1 MATLQKIRNRGK
13 ILIFTVGLALFAFIA
28 EEFVRSLSYTQT
40 ERHQRVGKIYG
51 DKINVQD
58 FNAQVEEYTDVVKFT
73 QGVNTLNDDQL
84 SMMRDQVW
92 QTLVN
97 DKIMQ
102 HECEKLGITV
112 TDAEMQDIINNGRS
126 PMLAQTPFRTQQG
139 TFDVNALK
147 QFLNQYNEVMTN
159 PDLSSEVKEQYQQ
172 MNNYWKFIEKTIR
185 RQTLNNKYQAL
196 LNGLMVSNPVA
207 AKASFEGRTN
217 ETDIYMAALPFTSI
231 KDDDVKVEDSELK
244 AKYEELKELFHADEE
259 TRDIKYI
266 DINVTASEAD
276 KADLQKEM
284 EGYAQALA
292 EGADPAKTV
301 REAASQVPYSV
312 LPVSAKSLPHD
323 IAEKLDSMSVGQQ
336 VGPFVHEHDN
346 TINIVRLIEKVNLPD
361 SIEVRQIAVPG
372 NDMAAIEKT
381 ADSIMNA
388 LAAGANFD
396 TIAKKYDQPATKTWL
411 TSNQYEGQAIDEN
424 NRKFLST
431 LSNAAVGSTNKIVF
445 DGQGAIIA
453 QVTDRR
459 NIIAKYN
466 VAVIKRTI
474 DFSKDTYNKAFN
486 DFSSFLAGNPK
497 AEDIEANAA
506 QAGYTVQTRNNLRS
520 TEHNVVNVRSTR
532 EALRWIFDEKTK
544 VGDVSPLYECGEN
557 DHLLVLTLAGIHKK
571 GYLAWDDEQ
580 IREYLTSEVMK
591 DKKAAML
598 QEKMKAAKSIAEVA
612 TMEGAVTDTIHHITI
627 MSNAFVSKIGASEP
641 ALEPALSGSVSK
653 AKKGDFK
660 SGLKGKAAIYAYQV
674 LDQKKSEAKFDQKEE
689 EQKLQQTI
697 ARSLG
702 NFQSELIQKAD
713 INDKRYIFF

>member
-51 DKINVQD
+51 EKINVQE

-73 QGVNTLNDDQL
+73 QGVNTLSDDQI

-97 DKIMQ
+97 DKLME

-112 TDAEMQDIINNGRS
+112 TDAEMQDIINNGRN
-126 PMLAQTPFRTQQG
+126 PMLAQTPFRTAQG

-147 QFLNQYNEVMTN
+147 QFLNQYSEVMTN
-159 PDLSSEVKEQYQQ
+159 PNLSSEVKEQYQQ

-185 RQTLNNKYQAL
+185 RQTLNNKYQSL

-207 AKASFEGRTN
+207 AQASFDGRSN
-217 ETDIYMAALPFTSI
+217 ESDIYMAALPFTSI
-231 KDDDVKVEDSELK
+231 KDDDVKVEDSDLK
-244 AKYEELKELFHADEE
+244 AKYEELKEMFRSDEE

-266 DINVTASEAD
+266 DINVTASDED
-276 KADLQKEM
+276 KANLQKEM
-284 EGYAQALA
+284 EGYAQALL

-323 IAEKLDSMSVGQQ
+323 IAEKLDSLTIGAQ

-346 TINIVRLIEKVNLPD
+346 TINIVRLIGKATLPD
-361 SIEVRQIAVPG
+361 SVEVRQIAAPG
-372 NDMAAIEKT
+372 SDMASAEKT

-396 TIAKKYDQPATKTWL
+396 TIAKKYDQPATKTWI
-411 TSNQYEGQAIDEN
+411 TSNQYEGQAMDEN
-424 NRKFLST
+424 NRKFLT
-431 LSNAAVGSTNKIVF
+431 TITNAAVGSTNKIVL
-445 DGQGAIIA
+445 DGQGVIIA

-459 NIIAKYN
+459 NIIPKYD
-466 VAVIKRTI
+466 VAVIKRAI

-486 DFSSFLAGNPK
+486 DFSSFLAGNAK

-557 DHLLVLTLAGIHKK
+557 DHLLVITLTGIHKK
-571 GYLAWDDEQ
+571 GYLPWDDEQ
-580 IREYLTSEVMK
+580 IRTFLTSEVMK
-591 DKKAAML
+591 DKKAVML
-598 QEKMKAAKSIAEVA
+598 QEKMKNAKSIADVA
-612 TMEGAVTDTIHHITI
+612 KIEGSSRLRLTRSSTRRRK
-627 MSNAFVSKIGASEP
+627 SRSS
-641 ALEPALSGSVSK
+641 SK
-653 AKKGDFK
+653 AQ
-660 SGLKGKAAIYAYQV
+660 AATSATSQA
-674 LDQKKSEAKFDQKEE
+674 S
-689 EQKLQQTI
+689 
-697 ARSLG
+697 
-702 NFQSELIQKAD
+702 
-713 INDKRYIFF
+713 

>member
-73 QGVNTLNDDQL
+73 QGVNTLSDDQL

-159 PDLSSEVKEQYQQ
+159 PELSSEVKEQYQQ

-244 AKYEELKELFHADEE
+244 AKYEELKELFRADEE

-396 TIAKKYDQPATKTWL
+396 TIAKKYDQPATKAWL

-598 QEKMKAAKSIAEVA
+598 QEKMKAAKSIADVA
-612 TMEGAVTDTIHHITI
+612 KMEGAVTDTIHHITF
-627 MSNAFVSKIGASEP
+627 MSNAFVSKIGAS
-641 ALEPALSGSVSK
+641 EPALSGSVSK

-674 LDQKKSEAKFDQKEE
+674 LDQKKSDAKFDQKEE

>member
-51 DKINVQD
+51 EKINVQE

-73 QGVNTLNDDQL
+73 QGVNTLSDDQI

-97 DKIMQ
+97 DKLME

-112 TDAEMQDIINNGRS
+112 TDAEMQDIINNGRN
-126 PMLAQTPFRTQQG
+126 PMLAQTPFRTAQG

-147 QFLNQYNEVMTN
+147 QFLNQYSEVMTN
-159 PDLSSEVKEQYQQ
+159 PNLSSEVKEQYQQ

-185 RQTLNNKYQAL
+185 RQTLNNKYQSL

-207 AKASFEGRTN
+207 AQASFDGRSN
-217 ETDIYMAALPFTSI
+217 ESDIYMAALPFTSI
-231 KDDDVKVEDSELK
+231 KDDDVKVEDSDLK
-244 AKYEELKELFHADEE
+244 AKYEEMKEMFRADEE

-266 DINVTASEAD
+266 DIKVTASAED
-276 KADLQKEM
+276 KANLQKEM
-284 EGYAQALA
+284 EGYAQALL
-292 EGADPAKTV
+292 EGADPANTV

-323 IAEKLDSMSVGQQ
+323 IAEKLDSLTIGAQ

-346 TINIVRLIEKVNLPD
+346 TINIVRLIGKATLPD
-361 SIEVRQIAVPG
+361 SVEVRQIAAPG
-372 NDMAAIEKT
+372 NDMAAMEKT
-381 ADSIMNA
+381 ADSIMTA

-396 TIAKKYDQPATKTWL
+396 TIAKKYDQPATKTWI
-411 TSNQYEGQAIDEN
+411 TSNQYEGQAMDEN
-424 NRKFLST
+424 NRKFLT
-431 LSNAAVGSTNKIVF
+431 TITNAAVGSTNKIVL
-445 DGQGAIIA
+445 DGQGVIIA

-459 NIIAKYN
+459 NIIPKYD
-466 VAVIKRTI
+466 VAVIKRAI

-486 DFSSFLAGNPK
+486 DFSSFLAGNAK

-557 DHLLVLTLAGIHKK
+557 DHLLVITLTGIHKK
-571 GYLAWDDEQ
+571 GYLPWDDEQ
-580 IREYLTSEVMK
+580 IRTFLTSEVMK
-591 DKKAAML
+591 DKKAVML
-598 QEKMKAAKSIAEVA
+598 QEKMKNAKSIADVA
-612 TMEGAVTDTIHHITI
+612 KIEGAVTDTIKHVTFTG
-627 MSNAFVSKIGASEP
+627 NAFVSKIGASEP
-641 ALEPALSGSVSK
+641 ILSGSVSK
-653 AKKGDFK
+653 AKKGEFK
-660 SGLKGKAAIYAYQV
+660 SGIKGKAAVYAYQV
-674 LDQKKSEAKFDQKEE
+674 LEQTKTDAKFDKKEE
-689 EQKLQQTI
+689 EQKLQQS
-697 ARSLG
+697 ASRYLS
-702 NFQSELIQKAD
+702 NFTGELMQKAD

>member
-244 AKYEELKELFHADEE
+244 AKYEELKELFRADEE

-396 TIAKKYDQPATKTWL
+396 TIAKKYDQPATKAWL

-598 QEKMKAAKSIAEVA
+598 QEKMKAAKSIADVA
-612 TMEGAVTDTIHHITI
+612 KMEGAVTDTIHHITF
-627 MSNAFVSKIGASEP
+627 MSNAFVSKIGAS
-641 ALEPALSGSVSK
+641 EPALSGSVSK

>member
-51 DKINVQD
+51 EKINVQE

-73 QGVNTLNDDQL
+73 QGVNTLSDDQI

-97 DKIMQ
+97 DKLME

-112 TDAEMQDIINNGRS
+112 TDAEMQDIINNGRN
-126 PMLAQTPFRTQQG
+126 PMLAQTPFRTAQG

-147 QFLNQYNEVMTN
+147 QFLNQYSEVMTN
-159 PDLSSEVKEQYQQ
+159 PNLSSEVKEQYQQ

-185 RQTLNNKYQAL
+185 RQTLNNKYQSL

-207 AKASFEGRTN
+207 AQASFDGRSN
-217 ETDIYMAALPFTSI
+217 ESDIYMAALPFTSI
-231 KDDDVKVEDSELK
+231 KDDDVKVEDSDLK
-244 AKYEELKELFHADEE
+244 AKYEEMKEMFRADEE

-266 DINVTASEAD
+266 DIKVTASAED
-276 KADLQKEM
+276 KANLQKEM
-284 EGYAQALA
+284 EGYAQALL

-323 IAEKLDSMSVGQQ
+323 IAEKLDSLTIGAQ

-346 TINIVRLIEKVNLPD
+346 TINIVRLIGKATLPD
-361 SIEVRQIAVPG
+361 SVEVRQIAAPG
-372 NDMAAIEKT
+372 SDMAAMEKT
-381 ADSIMNA
+381 ADSIMTA

-396 TIAKKYDQPATKTWL
+396 TIAKKYDQPATKTWI
-411 TSNQYEGQAIDEN
+411 TSNQYEGQAMDEN
-424 NRKFLST
+424 NRKFLT
-431 LSNAAVGSTNKIVF
+431 TITNAAVGSTNKIVL
-445 DGQGAIIA
+445 DGQGVIIA

-459 NIIAKYN
+459 NIIPKYD
-466 VAVIKRTI
+466 VAVIKRAI

-486 DFSSFLAGNPK
+486 DFSSFLAGNAK

-557 DHLLVLTLAGIHKK
+557 YHLLVITLTGIHKK
-571 GYLAWDDEQ
+571 GYLPWDDEQ
-580 IREYLTSEVMK
+580 VKSFLTSEVMK
-591 DKKAAML
+591 DKQAAIL
-598 QEKMKAAKSIAEVA
+598 QEKMKDAKSFADVA
-612 TMEGAVTDTIHHITI
+612 KMEGVQTDTISHITFA
-627 MSNAFVSKIGASEP
+627 SNAFVSKVGSS
-641 ALEPALSGSVSK
+641 EPALSGAVST
-653 AKKGDFK
+653 AKKGDFR
-660 SGLKGKAAIYAYQV
+660 SGVKGNAGVYAFEV
-674 LDQKKSEAKFDQKEE
+674 LDQKTLEGTFDAKQEAAQAT
-689 EQKLQQTI
+689 QA
-697 ARSLG
+697 ARRSA
-702 NFQSELIQKAD
+702 NTFVAELYKKAKVTD
-713 INDKRYIFF
+713 NRYIFY

>member
-244 AKYEELKELFHADEE
+244 AKYEELKELFRADEE

-284 EGYAQALA
+284 EGYAQALT
-292 EGADPAKTV
+292 EGADPAKTI

-396 TIAKKYDQPATKTWL
+396 TIAKKYDQPATKAWL

-506 QAGYTVQTRNNLRS
+506 QAGYTVQTRNNLRC
-520 TEHNVVNVRSTR
+520 TEHNVANVRSTR

-598 QEKMKAAKSIAEVA
+598 QEKMKAAKSIADVA
-612 TMEGAVTDTIHHITI
+612 KMEGAVTDTIHHITF
-627 MSNAFVSKIGASEP
+627 MSNAFVSKIGAS
-641 ALEPALSGSVSK
+641 EPALSGSVSK

-674 LDQKKSEAKFDQKEE
+674 LDQKKSDAKFDQKEE

>member
-51 DKINVQD
+51 DKINVQE

-73 QGVNTLNDDQL
+73 QGVNTLSDDQL

-244 AKYEELKELFHADEE
+244 AKYEELKELFRADEE

-598 QEKMKAAKSIAEVA
+598 QEKMKAAKSIADVA
-612 TMEGAVTDTIHHITI
+612 KMEGAVTDTIHHITF
-627 MSNAFVSKIGASEP
+627 MSNAFVSKIGAS
-641 ALEPALSGSVSK
+641 EPALSGSVSK

>member
-13 ILIFTVGLALFAFIA
+13 ILIATVGLALFAFIA

-51 DKINVQD
+51 EKINVQE

-73 QGVNTLNDDQL
+73 QGVNTLSDDQL
-84 SMMRDQVW
+84 SMFRDQVW

-97 DKIMQ
+97 DKIMG

-126 PMLAQTPFRTQQG
+126 PLLAQTPFRTQQG

-147 QFLNQYNEVMTN
+147 QFLNQYNDVMTN
-159 PDLSSEVKEQYQQ
+159 PQISSEVKEQYQQ

-185 RQTLNNKYQAL
+185 RQALNDKYQAL

-207 AKASFEGRTN
+207 AQASFDGRTN
-217 ETDIYMAALPFTSI
+217 ESDIYMAALPFTSI

-244 AKYEELKELFHADEE
+244 AKYEELKELFRTDEE

-266 DINVTASEAD
+266 DINVTASDVD
-276 KADLQKEM
+276 KENLQKEM

-312 LPVSAKSLPHD
+312 LPVSAKALPHD
-323 IAEKLDSMSVGQQ
+323 VAEKLDSLSIGSQ
-336 VGPFVHEHDN
+336 VGPYVHEHDN
-346 TINIVRLIEKVNLPD
+346 SINIVRLIDKVNLPD
-361 SIEVRQIAVPG
+361 SVEVRQIAAPG
-372 NDMAAIEKT
+372 ADMAAAEKT

-396 TIAKKYDQPATKTWL
+396 TIAKKYDQPATKAWI
-411 TSNQYEGQAIDEN
+411 TSSQYEGQAIDEN

-431 LSNAAVGSTNKIVF
+431 INTAAVGSNNKIVL
-445 DGQGAIIA
+445 DGQGVIIA
-453 QVTDRR
+453 QITDRR
-459 NIIAKYN
+459 NMVAKYD
-466 VAVIKRTI
+466 VAVIKRAM
-474 DFSKDTYNKAFN
+474 DFSKDTYGKAYN

-506 QAGYTVQTRNNLRS
+506 QAGYTVQTRNNVRS

-532 EALRWIFDEKTK
+532 EALRWIFNEKTK
-544 VGDVSPLYECGEN
+544 VGDVSPLYECGDN

-571 GYLAWDDEQ
+571 GYLPWDDEQ
-580 IREYLTSEVMK
+580 VRTFLTSEVMK
-591 DKKAAML
+591 DKKAVTL
-598 QEKMKAAKSIAEVA
+598 LEKMKGVKSVADVAK
-612 TMEGAVTDTIHHITI
+612 MEGAVTDTINHITF

-641 ALEPALSGSVSK
+641 ALSGSVSK
-653 AKKGDFK
+653 AKKGEFK
-660 SGLKGKAAIYAYQV
+660 SGIKGKAGVYAYQV
-674 LDQKKSEAKFDQKEE
+674 LNQTKTDAKFDKKEE
-689 EQKLQQTI
+689 EQKMQQNI
-697 ARSLG
+697 GRSLS
-702 NFQSELIQKAD
+702 NFQNELMQKAN
-713 INDKRYIFF
+713 INDKRYLFF

>member
-51 DKINVQD
+51 EKINVQE

-73 QGVNTLNDDQL
+73 QGVNTLSDDQI

-97 DKIMQ
+97 DKLME

-112 TDAEMQDIINNGRS
+112 TDAEMQDIINNGRN
-126 PMLAQTPFRTQQG
+126 PMLAQTPFRTAQG

-147 QFLNQYNEVMTN
+147 QFLNQYSEVMTN
-159 PDLSSEVKEQYQQ
+159 PNLSSEVKEQYQQ

-185 RQTLNNKYQAL
+185 RQTLNNKYQSL

-207 AKASFEGRTN
+207 AQASFDGRSN
-217 ETDIYMAALPFTSI
+217 ESDIYMAALPFTSI
-231 KDDDVKVEDSELK
+231 KDDDVKVEDSDLK
-244 AKYEELKELFHADEE
+244 AKYEEMKEMFRADEE

-266 DINVTASEAD
+266 DIKVTASAED
-276 KADLQKEM
+276 KANLQKEM
-284 EGYAQALA
+284 EGYAQALL

-323 IAEKLDSMSVGQQ
+323 IAEKLDSLTIGAQ

-346 TINIVRLIEKVNLPD
+346 TINIVRLIGKATLPD
-361 SIEVRQIAVPG
+361 SVEVRQIAAPG
-372 NDMAAIEKT
+372 SDMASAEKT

-396 TIAKKYDQPATKTWL
+396 TIAKKYDQPATKTWI
-411 TSNQYEGQAIDEN
+411 TSNQYEGQAMDEN
-424 NRKFLST
+424 NRKFLT
-431 LSNAAVGSTNKIVF
+431 TITNAAVGSTNKIVL
-445 DGQGAIIA
+445 DGQGVIIA

-459 NIIAKYN
+459 NIIPKYD
-466 VAVIKRTI
+466 VAVIKRAI

-486 DFSSFLAGNPK
+486 DFSSFLAGNAK

-557 DHLLVLTLAGIHKK
+557 DHLLVITLTGIHKK
-571 GYLAWDDEQ
+571 GYLPWDDEQ
-580 IREYLTSEVMK
+580 IRTFLTSEVMK
-591 DKKAAML
+591 DKKAVML
-598 QEKMKAAKSIAEVA
+598 QEKMKNAKSIADVA
-612 TMEGAVTDTIHHITI
+612 KIEGAVTDTIKHVTFTG
-627 MSNAFVSKIGASEP
+627 NAFVSKIGASEP
-641 ALEPALSGSVSK
+641 ILSGSVSK
-653 AKKGDFK
+653 AKKGEFK
-660 SGLKGKAAIYAYQV
+660 SGIKGKAAVYAYQV
-674 LDQKKSEAKFDQKEE
+674 LEQTKTDAKFDKKEE
-689 EQKLQQTI
+689 EQNLQQS
-697 ARSLG
+697 ASRYLS
-702 NFQSELIQKAD
+702 NFTGELMQKAD

>member
-51 DKINVQD
+51 EKINVQD

-73 QGVNTLNDDQL
+73 QGMNTLSDDQI

-97 DKIMQ
+97 DKLMQ

-112 TDAEMQDIINNGRS
+112 TDAEMQDIINNGRN
-126 PMLAQTPFRTQQG
+126 PMLAQTPFRTAQG

-147 QFLNQYNEVMTN
+147 QFLNQYSEVMTN
-159 PDLSSEVKEQYQQ
+159 PNLASEVKEQYQQ

-185 RQTLNNKYQAL
+185 RQTLTNKYQSL

-207 AKASFEGRTN
+207 AQASFDARSN
-217 ETDIYMAALPFTSI
+217 ESEIFMAALPFSSI
-231 KDDDVKVEDSELK
+231 KDDDVKVEDSDLK
-244 AKYEELKELFHADEE
+244 AKYEEMKEMFRADEE

-266 DINVTASEAD
+266 DIKVTASAED
-276 KADLQKEM
+276 KANLQKEM
-284 EGYAQALA
+284 EGYAQALL

-323 IAEKLDSMSVGQQ
+323 IAEKLDSLTIGAQ
-336 VGPFVHEHDN
+336 VGPFVHDHDN
-346 TINIVRLIEKVNLPD
+346 TINIVRLIGKATLPD
-361 SIEVRQIAVPG
+361 SVEVRQIAAPG
-372 NDMAAIEKT
+372 NDMAAMEKT
-381 ADSIMNA
+381 ADSIMTA

-396 TIAKKYDQPATKTWL
+396 TIAKKYDQPATKTWI
-411 TSNQYEGQAIDEN
+411 TSSQYEGQAMDEN
-424 NRKFLST
+424 NRKFLT
-431 LSNAAVGSTNKIVF
+431 TITTAAVGSNNKIVL
-445 DGQGAIIA
+445 DGQGIIIA

-459 NIIAKYN
+459 NIIPKYD
-466 VAVIKRTI
+466 VAVIKRAI

-486 DFSSFLAGNPK
+486 DFSSFLAGNAK

-506 QAGYTVQTRNNLRS
+506 QAGYNVQTRNNLRS

-544 VGDVSPLYECGEN
+544 VGDVSPLYECGDN
-557 DHLLVLTLAGIHKK
+557 DHLLVITLAGIHKK

-580 IREYLTSEVMK
+580 IRSFLTSEVMK

-598 QEKMKAAKSIAEVA
+598 QEKMKGAKSVA
-612 TMEGAVTDTIHHITI
+612 DVAKIEGAVTDTIKHITFA
-627 MSNAFVSKIGASEP
+627 SSAFVSKIGSSEP
-641 ALEPALSGSVSK
+641 ILSGSVSK
-653 AKKGDFK
+653 AKKGEFK
-660 SGLKGKAAIYAYQV
+660 LGIKGRSAVYAYQV
-674 LDQKKSEAKFDQKEE
+674 LDQTKNGAKFDKKEE
-689 EQKLQQTI
+689 EQKLQQNI
-697 ARSLG
+697 GRYLS
-702 NFQSELIQKAD
+702 NFTSELMQKAD
-713 INDKRYIFF
+713 VNDKRYIFF